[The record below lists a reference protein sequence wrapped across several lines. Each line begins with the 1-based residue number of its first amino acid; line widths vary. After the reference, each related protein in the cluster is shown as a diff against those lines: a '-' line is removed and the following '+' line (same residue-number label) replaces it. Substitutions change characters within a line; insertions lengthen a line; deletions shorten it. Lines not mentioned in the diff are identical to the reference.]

1 MKRERTQNLFGN
13 EVYYTACSLLVI
25 LNNSCSELHCQKVFD
40 LTLFSCKIFPGKK
53 RARPDRSSDSVR
65 LGDIRHAARMSDIC
79 VAAELSDS
87 CC

>member
-1 MKRERTQNLFGN
+1 MKRERNVNLSGN
-13 EVYYTACSLLVI
+13 EVYHTACSLLVI
-25 LNNSCSELHCQKVFD
+25 FKNSCSELHCQKGFD
-40 LTLFSCKIFPGKK
+40 LTLFSCKILPERK

-65 LGDIRHAARMSDIC
+65 LSDIRLAARMSDIC